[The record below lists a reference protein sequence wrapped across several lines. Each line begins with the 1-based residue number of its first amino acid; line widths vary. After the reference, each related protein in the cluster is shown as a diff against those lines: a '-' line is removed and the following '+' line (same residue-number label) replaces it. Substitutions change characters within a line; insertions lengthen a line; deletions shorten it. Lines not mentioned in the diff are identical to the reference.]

1 MRGLHD
7 NGAGI
12 IRASFPLAAACLRR
26 WRGGPKRPRFMPA
39 PVPAQAASSAPPPPD
54 SLPHPLPA
62 TPAASLL
69 LASAAQRLLWALL
82 ACAGLWGL
90 LAWAVSPVQ

>member
-1 MRGLHD
+1 
-7 NGAGI
+7 
-12 IRASFPLAAACLRR
+12 
-26 WRGGPKRPRFMPA
+26 MPA
-39 PVPAQAASSAPPPPD
+39 PVPAQAVSSAPPPPD

-82 ACAGLWGL
+82 ACAGLLGL